1 MSNPTMNRSQKI
13 LLQIIGVSCGFAV
26 LSLVLCYK
34 ALEDEDVQVIPT
46 ATTASNMERVYVTMR
61 ESHDY

>member
-1 MSNPTMNRSQKI
+1 M
-13 LLQIIGVSCGFAV
+13 LQIIGVSCGFTV

-34 ALEDEDVQVIPT
+34 ALEDVDVQVIPT

-61 ESHDY
+61 DTHDY